1 MNEKH
6 AIREAVLRVL
16 VDAEPDGIHDEDVLQ
31 AVGFLEPATRAEID
45 AAIGELFAM
54 ELIER
59 DDTRSP
65 WRLVGC
71 PS

>member
-1 MNEKH
+1 MNQKKE
-6 AIREAVLRVL
+6 IREAVLRVL

-31 AVGFLEPATRAEID
+31 AVGFLEHATRAEID
-45 AAIGELFAM
+45 AVIGELLVM

-65 WRLVGC
+65 WRLVGS